1 MTMRTLRQT
10 ERDLYDAA
18 DELRDEAAEIKEQI
32 ETLEEQTREEFDG
45 PNEIPQERERQYQ
58 QLRQQYQEL
67 IGTADTYEH
76 YAEEWSDDDEC
87 VFVMEELNGDEF
99 AAVIDAV
106 SQEAGNQ
113 ARAEGSLPEG
123 YGRIKALEFG
133 VTDVPEYCSPTPG
146 EWPAAIVNELFE
158 ELNDITSPA
167 EVDLGNESLRGLWD
181 DETETPVAVDESV
194 ALESAGMEPATEETT
209 DAETPQDDR

>member
-1 MTMRTLRQT
+1 MRTLRQT

-18 DELRDEAAEIKEQI
+18 DELRDEAAEVKEQI

-76 YAEEWSDDDEC
+76 YADEWSDGDEC

-194 ALESAGMEPATEETT
+194 ALESAGMEPAT
-209 DAETPQDDR
+209 AETVDAGTPPDDR